1 MYKDVEKDEKVVA
14 SIIKGQGTV
23 NKRIDK
29 KENDTFIQTTKNE
42 KNIKKKIKG
51 STVGLTI
58 QH

>member
-42 KNIKKKIKG
+42 RNI
-51 STVGLTI
+51 
-58 QH
+58 